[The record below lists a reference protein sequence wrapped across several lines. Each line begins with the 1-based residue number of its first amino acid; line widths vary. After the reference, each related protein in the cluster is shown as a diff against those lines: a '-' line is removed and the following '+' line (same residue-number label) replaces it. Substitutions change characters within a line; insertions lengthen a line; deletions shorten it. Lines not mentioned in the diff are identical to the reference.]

1 MKKIAVLVIIVLTL
15 LLVWVGCLKQ
25 SVNASQ
31 EDQLGQ
37 FEVIQ
42 YDTAHYLGINKYV
55 VFVDKDTNVMYLF
68 VDAGDNGGVTYM
80 VNPDGSP
87 KLYTDSEQADSV
99 VIGKRR
105 PLIGLCEASKLY
117 GAENVTFT
125 RPRYVP
131 EGFCEWCGSEIT
143 NKRRT
148 SCCCKECTDKFLAAT
163 SSVMYVNT
171 KSASGYRNHI
181 FRRDNYTCQ
190 KCGTFHALVNENGI
204 PLPTTDRE
212 LDLHHKTPVSQGGT
226 DDSGNLITWC
236 RTCHKTWHKEHGI
249 EYFESD

>member
-15 LLVWVGCLKQ
+15 LLVWVGCVKQ

-87 KLYTDSEQADSV
+87 KLYTDSE
-99 VIGKRR
+99 
-105 PLIGLCEASKLY
+105 
-117 GAENVTFT
+117 
-125 RPRYVP
+125 
-131 EGFCEWCGSEIT
+131 
-143 NKRRT
+143 
-148 SCCCKECTDKFLAAT
+148 
-163 SSVMYVNT
+163 
-171 KSASGYRNHI
+171 
-181 FRRDNYTCQ
+181 
-190 KCGTFHALVNENGI
+190 
-204 PLPTTDRE
+204 
-212 LDLHHKTPVSQGGT
+212 
-226 DDSGNLITWC
+226 
-236 RTCHKTWHKEHGI
+236 
-249 EYFESD
+249 

>member
-1 MKKIAVLVIIVLTL
+1 MKKIAVFVTIVLTL
-15 LLVWVGCLKQ
+15 LLVLVGCLKQ

-87 KLYTDSEQADSV
+87 KLYTDSEQAGSV

-117 GAENVTFT
+117 GAENVTFKKQGGNS
-125 RPRYVP
+125 RLLV
-131 EGFCEWCGSEIT
+131 SEIT
-143 NKRRT
+143 R
-148 SCCCKECTDKFLAAT
+148 
-163 SSVMYVNT
+163 
-171 KSASGYRNHI
+171 I
-181 FRRDNYTCQ
+181 
-190 KCGTFHALVNENGI
+190 
-204 PLPTTDRE
+204 
-212 LDLHHKTPVSQGGT
+212 
-226 DDSGNLITWC
+226 
-236 RTCHKTWHKEHGI
+236 
-249 EYFESD
+249 YFE